1 MPTREKTLADLFLE
15 TLRDVYYA
23 EKQAVRML
31 GTAAR
36 AAKADELRQAFEQHR
51 EESRT
56 QVERLEQVFE
66 LLDKPARGKSC
77 EAIQGLNAEMAEI
90 LEDFGDSPAADAAL
104 IGAAQAVEHY
114 EIARYGTL
122 STWAGQLG
130 LGEAATLLEETLAEE
145 KKTDELLT
153 RLARGSANP
162 QAEQAGST
170 GKEDNKS
177 AKDEAVE
184 EPAAMPKAKKT
195 KRASA
200 K

>member
-1 MPTREKTLADLFLE
+1 MPTKEKTLADLFLE

>member
-1 MPTREKTLADLFLE
+1 MPTKEKTLVDLFLE
-15 TLRDVYYA
+15 TLKDVYYA

-31 GTAAR
+31 GTAAK
-36 AAKADELRQAFEQHR
+36 AAKADELRRAFEQHR

-77 EAIQGLNAEMAEI
+77 EAIQGLNAEMAEV
-90 LEDFGDSPAADAAL
+90 LEDFADSPAADAAL